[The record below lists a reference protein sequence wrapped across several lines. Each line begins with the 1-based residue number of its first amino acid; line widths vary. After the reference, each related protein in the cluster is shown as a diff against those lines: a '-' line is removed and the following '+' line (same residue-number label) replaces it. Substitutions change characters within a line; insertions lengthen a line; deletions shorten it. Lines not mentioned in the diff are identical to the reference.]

1 MKFTK
6 PTEEQIQRMTPKSIG
21 ALLQTLRS
29 QRADLVAPY
38 DLQIKYYEDL
48 LKKKQEAQN
57 AEATSSV

>member
-48 LKKKQEAQN
+48 LKKKEEAQN

>member
-48 LKKKQEAQN
+48 LKKKEEAQN
-57 AEATSSV
+57 AKATSSV